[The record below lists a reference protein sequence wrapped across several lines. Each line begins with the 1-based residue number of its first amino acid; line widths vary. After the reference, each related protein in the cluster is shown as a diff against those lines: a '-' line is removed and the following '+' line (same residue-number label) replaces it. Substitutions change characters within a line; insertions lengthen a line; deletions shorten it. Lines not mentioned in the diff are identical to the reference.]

1 MNAEPAM
8 PVLDPRIDTYIANAA
23 PFAQPILQHLR
34 ATVHAACPDVEET
47 IKWSMPFFLYHGML
61 CNMAAFKAHCAFGF
75 WKGELLLEQADNK
88 GREAIGQFGRITA
101 VADLPPAAT
110 LARYIGQA
118 MALNSDGV
126 KAPPKQ
132 KVVRALTI
140 PDDLAAGLASNEAA
154 AAQFRAFTPGA
165 QREYIAW
172 LEEAKT
178 EPTRLRRLAQAI
190 EWIVEGKTRNWKY
203 LKC

>member
-1 MNAEPAM
+1 M
-8 PVLDPRIDTYIANAA
+8 PVPDPRIDAYIANAA
-23 PFAQPILQHLR
+23 PFARPILQHLR
-34 ATVHAACPDVEET
+34 DTVHAACPDVEET

-88 GREAIGQFGRITA
+88 AREAMGQFGRITA

-118 MALNSDGV
+118 MALNADGAQAKA
-126 KAPPKQ
+126 KAPPKP
-132 KVVRALTI
+132 KVVRALTV
-140 PDDLAAGLASNEAA
+140 PAYLAAALADHPDAGARFS
-154 AAQFRAFTPGA
+154 AFTPGA
-165 QREYIAW
+165 QREYVAW

-178 EPTRLRRLAQAI
+178 EATRLRRLAQAI
-190 EWIVEGKTRNWKY
+190 EWIAEGKKRNWKY
-203 LKC
+203 LDC

>member
-1 MNAEPAM
+1 M

-88 GREAIGQFGRITA
+88 GREAMGQFGRITA
-101 VADLPPAAT
+101 VADLPPAAALT
-110 LARYIGQA
+110 RYISQA
-118 MALNSDGV
+118 MALNADGAQVKV
-126 KAPPKQ
+126 KAPPKP
-132 KVVRALTI
+132 KVVRALTV
-140 PDDLAAGLASNEAA
+140 PDDLAAALADHPDAGARFS
-154 AAQFRAFTPGA
+154 AFTPGA

-178 EPTRLRRLAQAI
+178 EATRLRRLAQAV
-190 EWIVEGKTRNWKY
+190 EWIAEGKTRNWKY
-203 LKC
+203 QNC